1 MNIKLSIKITF
12 GIPKLFYQHILEVKF
27 VFNYRL

>member
-12 GIPKLFYQHILEVKF
+12 GKPKLLYQHILEGKF
-27 VFNYRL
+27 VFNYLL